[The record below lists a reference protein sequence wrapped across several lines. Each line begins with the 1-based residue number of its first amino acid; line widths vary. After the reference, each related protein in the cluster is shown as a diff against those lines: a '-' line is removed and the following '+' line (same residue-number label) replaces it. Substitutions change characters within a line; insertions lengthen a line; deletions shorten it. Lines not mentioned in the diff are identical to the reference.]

1 MTLLDSIRLGVSE
14 SVFWYP
20 TFTLPIF
27 AAIWMCALLICLIL
41 SPKLGLDRFAR
52 WSRNSTLFIAS
63 LFVFSL
69 LANAV
74 FVAICRG
81 RIYEPRDPIV
91 DYFPFLPGALR
102 SWRNACRTRIDLAGH
117 FNLCVGQHF
126 RSFRKGGLLFESP
139 GPIRRPT
146 RPLNLTRPVA
156 CRHSANFQ
164 ALVFCRVKAA
174 G

>member
-91 DYFPFLPGALR
+91 DYFPFLPGEFAIDFACGGHYVHGATHAELESIWLAISIFVWASTFALSAR
-102 SWRNACRTRIDLAGH
+102 AA
-117 FNLCVGQHF
+117 
-126 RSFRKGGLLFESP
+126 SFLN
-139 GPIRRPT
+139 RR
-146 RPLNLTRPVA
+146 A
-156 CRHSANFQ
+156 QSAAQ
-164 ALVFCRVKAA
+164 LGR
-174 G
+174 